1 MAEELADRIEDGE
14 KRRVAKA
21 VKQACIEAALLAY
34 EDAGISGLCQQGA
47 LENALDAIRMLDV
60 RAVIDGLRE
69 R

>member
-14 KRRVAKA
+14 KRRVAEA